1 MRAMSSPT
9 GAAPARQR
17 NCGCAAPP
25 LDKPLIPEY
34 RYGTAALLGQFL
46 GVNAAPKRIDFLCPA
61 CRRVVASLTERAE
74 LARYVRTY

>member
-1 MRAMSSPT
+1 MAPQA

-17 NCGCAAPP
+17 PCACPDPP
-25 LDKPLIPEY
+25 LEKPLIPEY
-34 RYGTAALLGQFL
+34 RYGTGALLGQFL

-61 CRRVVASLTERAE
+61 CRRAVASLTDRAA